1 MDNLTIKYTN
11 ILSENFQNL
20 TDTALKEKQNYLTA
34 KPFPNIVLNN
44 FFKNDFLSTILNEFP
59 DLSKLQESQKY
70 NAKNEIKL
78 SNKNYDKFPPTI
90 KSFIDF
96 LNSDIFL
103 DFLQKLTSIK
113 EKLVSDP
120 HLEGGGLH
128 EIKTGGVLKIHTD
141 FNRHPFLDLDRRIN
155 VLIYL
160 NKNWKESFKGYLE
173 FWNKNMSECEKKI
186 SPSFNTMAI
195 FSTTDFS
202 NHGHPD
208 PLNCPIEISR
218 KSIALYYFSSG
229 RPKEEI
235 LKTHIKNRT
244 YFKGRLGIK
253 NDADERKESF
263 KNLIRKFK
271 FYQLLKN
278 FEKKYIR
285 NRKTI
290 SKDK

>member
-1 MDNLTIKYTN
+1 MDNLNIKQTN

-20 TDTALKEKQNYLTA
+20 TEIALKEKENYLTA

-44 FFKNDFLSTILNEFP
+44 FFKEDFLNIIHDEFP
-59 DLSKLQESQKY
+59 DLSKSNESQNY
-70 NAKNEIKL
+70 NVKNEIKL
-78 SNKNYDKFPPTI
+78 SNKNYKKFPKTI

-96 LNSDIFL
+96 LNSNIFL
-103 DFLQKLTSIK
+103 NFLQNLTSVK

-128 EIKTGGVLKIHTD
+128 EIKKGGVLKIHTD

-160 NKNWKESFKGYLE
+160 NKNWKDSYGGHLE
-173 FWNKNMSECEKKI
+173 LWNKNMSKCEKKI

-208 PLNCPIEISR
+208 PLDCPMEMSR

-235 LKTHIKNRT
+235 REIHKKNRT
-244 YFKGRLGIK
+244 YFKSRLGVK
-253 NDADERKESF
+253 NDANEKKETF
-263 KNLIRKFK
+263 KNFIRKFK

-285 NRKTI
+285 KGRAI